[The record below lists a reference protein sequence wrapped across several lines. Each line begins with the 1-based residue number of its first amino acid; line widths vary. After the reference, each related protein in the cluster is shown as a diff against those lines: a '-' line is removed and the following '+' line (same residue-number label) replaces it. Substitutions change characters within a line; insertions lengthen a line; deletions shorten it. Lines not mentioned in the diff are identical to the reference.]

1 MPCCLYGLNSGK
13 RSYME
18 YYLHLVLNGL
28 VIGSIYSLVALG
40 FVIIYK
46 ATKVVNFAQGELVM
60 FGAYICFA
68 LTVQMGLPFLVSFF
82 MTLIFSVILGLS
94 LERVILRPM
103 IGEPVISVIMVT
115 IGLST
120 VLKAV
125 IQLFWGTQVRV
136 YPQVLPADP
145 VWILGLPVAPVYIA
159 AFCLS
164 VILFVV
170 FSLFFKYSTM
180 GIAMRATAFDQ
191 QAAQSMG
198 IGVKNIFAMSW
209 CIAAVVSSIGG
220 IILGNIN
227 GITPQL
233 GHLGLKVFPAVILGG
248 LDSLLGAALGGL
260 IIGVLEN
267 VSDGLAQQFL
277 GLAGFREVA
286 AYFILVIILMIKPYG
301 LFGTHE
307 IERV

>member
-1 MPCCLYGLNSGK
+1 
-13 RSYME
+13 ME

-68 LTVQMGLPFLVSFF
+68 LTVQMGLPFLISFF

-94 LERVILRPM
+94 LERVVLRPM

-136 YPQVLPADP
+136 YPQVLPTDP

-267 VSDGLAQQFL
+267 VSDGLAQELL

-286 AYFILVIILMIKPYG
+286 AYVILVVILMIKPYG

>member
-1 MPCCLYGLNSGK
+1 
-13 RSYME
+13 ME

-68 LTVQMGLPFLVSFF
+68 LTVQLGLPFLVSFF
-82 MTLIFSVILGLS
+82 MTLIFSVILGLC

-103 IGEPVISVIMVT
+103 IGEPIISVIMVT

-120 VLKAV
+120 VLKSV

-136 YPQVLPADP
+136 YPQVLPSES

-164 VILFVV
+164 VILFVI

-260 IIGVLEN
+260 IIGILEN
-267 VSDGLAQQFL
+267 VSDGLAQQFF

>member
-1 MPCCLYGLNSGK
+1 
-13 RSYME
+13 ME
-18 YYLHLVLNGL
+18 YYLHLILNGL

-68 LTVQMGLPFLVSFF
+68 LTVQLGLPFLVSFF
-82 MTLIFSVILGLS
+82 MTLIFSIVLGLC
-94 LERVILRPM
+94 LERVVLRPM
-103 IGEPVISVIMVT
+103 IGEPIISVIMVT

-125 IQLFWGTQVRV
+125 IQLFWGTQIRV
-136 YPQVLPADP
+136 YPQVLPSEP

-164 VILFVV
+164 LLLFVI
-170 FSLFFKYSTM
+170 FSIFFKYSTM
-180 GIAMRATAFDQ
+180 GIAMRATAHDQ

-209 CIAAVVSSIGG
+209 CIAAVVSSVGG

-227 GITPQL
+227 GINPQL

-248 LDSLLGAALGGL
+248 LDSLLGAAIGGL

-267 VSDGLAQQFL
+267 ISDGLAQQLL